1 MDGPTESGEGVLDH
15 QELPP
20 QHDYSEFDFNRP
32 PFRYP
37 QKEVIQDYQAAYH
50 EIDETD
56 VFEMEYKVF
65 HPETF
70 PEVPSLLPEGHRV
83 RHAHQEVLKAKKI
96 LDQNIQKIR
105 KKHPYF
111 NKPQIVLAEAIKRV
125 RASVGAEGEA
135 PNSPARAHYKENE
148 EAVKQLMVRHLEL
161 KQLYCQ
167 RAMTY
172 LMLLD
177 QCPDIPPETKT
188 EDIQNRFHEVE
199 AILIA
204 HMTYAAVRSA
214 THLIKPRRKSGELV
228 MNHVYAT
235 CIHVINQYLEEIRLC
250 KDPKRKEALY
260 KEMKL
265 GIIRALCHD
274 YLEDFEHL
282 SEAFLMNK
290 LRELLNF
297 DTIIEEELQ
306 SSKYPGIP
314 EDTNFVSRSSRVI
327 GRELRALKKPPR
339 GPSRQNYLHRQIFQE
354 LPKVSQMRTFLTK
367 CADRRHNL
375 DTLAAQ
381 DLDTQIKTIGDTLE
395 MVKVGKWAR
404 SNKIS
409 GLLKPS
415 DSIFS
420 LCGAALEQII
430 RMKRYHTQEIEAKG
444 KTQMLDLCVTNFL
457 EYLGDELG
465 REMMKELF
473 DED

>member
-1 MDGPTESGEGVLDH
+1 MDGPNESSEGVLDH

-37 QKEVIQDYQAAYH
+37 QKETAQDYQAAYH
-50 EIDETD
+50 EVDETD
-56 VFEMEYKVF
+56 IFDMEYRVF

-70 PEVPSLLPEGHRV
+70 PAVPSLLPEGHRV

-105 KKHPYF
+105 GKHPYF
-111 NKPQIVLAEAIKRV
+111 NKATTEIADVVKKVRKRMNP
-125 RASVGAEGEA
+125 GETA
-135 PNSPARAHYKENE
+135 TDSPLEVNSKEDK
-148 EAVKQLMVRHLEL
+148 EAVKQLMAKHLKL

-172 LMLLD
+172 LTLLD
-177 QCPDIPPETKT
+177 KCPDIPAEAKNTDT
-188 EDIQNRFHEVE
+188 RNRFHEVE
-199 AILIA
+199 ATLIS

-214 THLIKPRRKSGELV
+214 THRVKPRRKSGELV

-235 CIHVINQYLEEIRLC
+235 CVHVTNQYLEEIRVC
-250 KDPKRKEALY
+250 KDTKRKEALY
-260 KEMKL
+260 EEMKL
-265 GIIRALCHD
+265 GIIRSLCHD
-274 YLEDFEHL
+274 YLEDFDHI
-282 SEAFLMNK
+282 SEVFLMNK

-297 DTIIEEELQ
+297 DTIIEEGLQ

-314 EDTNFVSRSSRVI
+314 EDTNFVSRNSRVI

-339 GPSRQNYLHRQIFQE
+339 GPARENYLRRQIFEE
-354 LPKVSQMRTFLTK
+354 LPKVSQMRTYMTK

-375 DTLAAQ
+375 ETLAAKS
-381 DLDTQIKTIGDTLE
+381 LDTQVKTIGDTIE
-395 MVKVGKWAR
+395 MVEVGRWAR
-404 SNKIS
+404 ADKRK

-420 LCGAALEQII
+420 LCGAALEQIN
-430 RMKRYHTQEIEAKG
+430 RMLEEHAQEIEVKG
-444 KTQMLDLCVTNFL
+444 KTQTLKACANQFLD
-457 EYLGDELG
+457 YLSSELG
-465 REMMKELF
+465 REMMKDLF
-473 DED
+473 DKD

>member
-1 MDGPTESGEGVLDH
+1 MDGPNESGEGVLEH

-32 PFRYP
+32 PFRYR
-37 QKEVIQDYQAAYH
+37 QKEAIQDYRAAYH

-56 VFEMEYKVF
+56 VFEMEYRVF
-65 HPETF
+65 HLGTF

-83 RHAHQEVLKAKKI
+83 RHAYKEALQAQKK
-96 LDQNIQKIR
+96 LDENISELR
-105 KKHPYF
+105 EKHPYF
-111 NKPQIVLAEAIKRV
+111 NKPQAALAEAIKKI
-125 RASVGAEGEA
+125 RAKVGTGAEA
-135 PNSPARAHYKENE
+135 PKLSRRTRRKEDTE
-148 EAVKQLMVRHLEL
+148 TAKQLMVKHLKL

-177 QCPDIPPETKT
+177 QCPDIPPETKP
-188 EDIQNRFHEVE
+188 EDTRNRFHEVE
-199 AILIA
+199 ATLIA

-235 CIHVINQYLEEIRLC
+235 CIHVMNQYLEEICPC

-306 SSKYPGIP
+306 SSNYPGIP
-314 EDTNFVSRSSRVI
+314 EDTNFVSRNSRVI

-395 MVKVGKWAR
+395 MIKVGKWAR
-404 SNKIS
+404 SNNIN
-409 GLLKPS
+409 GLLRPT
-415 DSIFS
+415 DSICS
-420 LCGAALEQII
+420 LCGAALEQIS
-430 RMKRYHTQEIEAKG
+430 RMKRDHAEEIEAKG
-444 KTQMLDLCVTNFL
+444 KTQMLDHCIINFL
-457 EYLGDELG
+457 EYLGAEVG
-465 REMMKELF
+465 REMMRDLF
-473 DED
+473 GED

>member
-1 MDGPTESGEGVLDH
+1 MSGPNESSEGVLDH

-32 PFRYP
+32 PFRYR
-37 QKEVIQDYQAAYH
+37 QKEVTQDYRAAYH

-70 PEVPSLLPEGHRV
+70 PNVPGFLPEGHRI
-83 RHAHQEVLKAKKI
+83 RHAYKEVLKAQKK
-96 LDQNIQKIR
+96 LDENISELR
-105 KKHPYF
+105 EKHPYF
-111 NKPQIVLAEAIKRV
+111 NKPHAALTEAIKRV
-125 RASVGAEGEA
+125 RARVGTGDETSKSSRKTRRKEDTEA
-135 PNSPARAHYKENE
+135 A
-148 EAVKQLMVRHLEL
+148 KQLMVKHLKL

-172 LMLLD
+172 LMLRD
-177 QCPDIPPETKT
+177 QCPDIPPEAKT
-188 EDIQNRFHEVE
+188 EATRDRFHEVE
-199 AILIA
+199 ATLIS

-235 CIHVINQYLEEIRLC
+235 CIHVVNQYLEEIRSC
-250 KDPKRKEALY
+250 KDAKRKEALY

-314 EDTNFVSRSSRVI
+314 EDTNFVSRNSKTI
-327 GRELRALKKPPR
+327 GRELRALKKPPQ

-395 MVKVGKWAR
+395 MVKVGRWAR
-404 SNKIS
+404 SNKVS

-420 LCGAALEQII
+420 LSGAALEQII
-430 RMKRYHTQEIEAKG
+430 RMRRDHTEEIEAKG

-457 EYLGDELG
+457 EYLGAELG
-465 REMMKELF
+465 REMMQDLF
-473 DED
+473 EED

>member
-1 MDGPTESGEGVLDH
+1 MDGPEESSEGVLDH

-37 QKEVIQDYQAAYH
+37 QKELAQDYRTAYH

-56 VFEMEYKVF
+56 VFDMEYRVF

-70 PEVPSLLPEGHRV
+70 PEVPSFLPEGHRV
-83 RHAHQEVLKAKKI
+83 HHAHQEVLKAKKI

-105 KKHPYF
+105 GKHPYF
-111 NKPQIVLAEAIKRV
+111 NKATAAIEEVIHEIRGGM
-125 RASVGAEGEA
+125 GAEGTAPSSSPEA
-135 PNSPARAHYKENE
+135 HNKEE
-148 EAVKQLMVRHLEL
+148 EVKQLMAKHLKL

-172 LMLLD
+172 LTLLD

-188 EDIQNRFHEVE
+188 ADTRNRFHEVE
-199 AILIA
+199 AILIS

-214 THLIKPRRKSGELV
+214 THRVKPRRKSGELV

-235 CIHVINQYLEEIRLC
+235 CIHVTNQYLEEVRVC

-260 KEMKL
+260 EEMKL
-265 GIIRALCHD
+265 GIIRSLCHD
-274 YLEDFEHL
+274 YLEDFDHI
-282 SEAFLMNK
+282 SEVFLMNK

-314 EDTNFVSRSSRVI
+314 EDTNFVSRNSKVL

-339 GPSRQNYLHRQIFQE
+339 GPARENYLRRQIFEE
-354 LPKVSQMRTFLTK
+354 LPKASQMRTYMTK

-375 DTLAAQ
+375 ETLAAKS
-381 DLDTQIKTIGDTLE
+381 LDNQIKTISDTLE
-395 MVKVGKWAR
+395 MVEVGRWAR
-404 SNKIS
+404 ADKRK

-420 LCGAALEQII
+420 LCGAALEQIG
-430 RMKRYHTQEIEAKG
+430 RMLKEHSQEIETKG
-444 KTQMLDLCVTNFL
+444 KTQTLKTCAIHFLDC
-457 EYLGDELG
+457 LGTELG
-465 REMMKELF
+465 REMMQNLF